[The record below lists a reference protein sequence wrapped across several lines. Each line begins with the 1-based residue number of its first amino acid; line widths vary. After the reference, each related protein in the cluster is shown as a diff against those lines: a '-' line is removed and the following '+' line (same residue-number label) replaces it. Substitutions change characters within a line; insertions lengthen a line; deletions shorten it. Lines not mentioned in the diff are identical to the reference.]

1 MSKAIEINAA
11 QQIRWGLG
19 IDFPLFTSRGEP
31 RSRSHTKKGPGRR
44 APTPAWER
52 VLRAIKRTKCMVD
65 VVWPTGAGESRYCQE
80 VRGMTSAN
88 LLVLRGI
95 GRPYTIRRKGNN
107 LLMDMAWG
115 VVGVVRGVARA

>member
-65 VVWPTGAGESRYCQE
+65 VVWPIGSGKSRYGQE
-80 VRGMTSAN
+80 VRGMTAAN
-88 LLVLRGI
+88 LSVLSN
-95 GRPYTIRRKGNN
+95 RPYTIRRKGNN